1 MRTVRLV
8 VLRGRKRVRAHCVQ
22 RRSHA
27 TCVCARA
34 IACRVGK
41 GLFRASESARAR
53 VCVCSFVCVSKRR
66 RMCVYLCL
74 CACGCVLTPHVRVR
88 CVTSL
93 ASKKAEPVTV
103 VMPTGECSRHALF
116 FAARAPRWVRTAGSL
131 GSAAYTAC
139 VLVPLRWSVALSIHP
154 CVASL
159 CAFRSAK
166 VRCLSRDMLLH
177 CAALCARSNYSR
189 EYFRAQ

>member
-8 VLRGRKRVRAHCVQ
+8 VLRGHNVCVRTAYNVARTQ
-22 RRSHA
+22 R
-27 TCVCARA
+27 VCAHERS
-34 IACRVGK
+34 RVV
-41 GLFRASESARAR
+41 SARVCFVHPR

-88 CVTSL
+88 QVRYVACKQESR
-93 ASKKAEPVTV
+93 ASN
-103 VMPTGECSRHALF
+103 GRHADRRVQPP
-116 FAARAPRWVRTAGSL
+116 RAVLRGTSTAVGAHCRQPWLGRVHCVCPRTSSVVRR
-131 GSAAYTAC
+131 
-139 VLVPLRWSVALSIHP
+139 VVHPSVRCIAVRLPVREFALS
-154 CVASL
+154 C
-159 CAFRSAK
+159 
-166 VRCLSRDMLLH
+166 DMLLH